1 MEKKKNLEKRETNYL
16 AFQIGLSDHDQLLE
30 SMLVIFKREIL
41 QIFDAWT
48 NFSSKNLEKLQLEII
63 EKPNLNVSIPS
74 IPKNPWMIQDFR
86 FGEGVR
92 NRIDQR
98 YLRGLDNT
106 NYLSSHDPCS
116 DKGKNSA
123 KDRNKVILDPSSQF
137 LFWLVDGH

>member
-1 MEKKKNLEKRETNYL
+1 MPRLR
-16 AFQIGLSDHDQLLE
+16 
-30 SMLVIFKREIL
+30 
-41 QIFDAWT
+41 
-48 NFSSKNLEKLQLEII
+48 
-63 EKPNLNVSIPS
+63 IPS
-74 IPKNPWMIQDFR
+74 INTKKRTWKKEKQITWHFKLTKQLIQYANIGFR
-86 FGEGVR
+86 ISGVR

>member
-1 MEKKKNLEKRETNYL
+1 
-16 AFQIGLSDHDQLLE
+16 
-30 SMLVIFKREIL
+30 MLVIFKREIL

-63 EKPNLNVSIPS
+63 EKPNPNVSIPS
-74 IPKNPWMIQDFR
+74 IPKNPWMSIDSVRIICDNLQTKQLIQYANIGFR
-86 FGEGVR
+86 ISGVR